1 MSMFRPTTRTTTDRA
16 PFRSVLA
23 AIVVAGLA
31 TIGVTAFAAPAAAEE
46 SVAVAADSAA
56 PAAEDPAPE
65 VSDPAVAEPGDA
77 AVDPS
82 VAEAT
87 VPPAE
92 EAAAPPAEEA
102 AAPPADE
109 SAAATDQG
117 AAARASEE
125 PTAAAFAVVLLV
137 PPGEDVVDKVEICH
151 ATSSYK
157 NPYIINEPNANGDV
171 SGHAD
176 HIGPIFYP
184 EIPKHTEWGDIIP
197 PFYYGDPEDPSFFPG
212 LNWDEEGQAIY
223 ENDCVI
229 PTPTPEL
236 VIEPIGCVL
245 YTGTGWLDFTIGPLQ
260 ENVDYLV
267 EVWNSDGEFV
277 VDQSFTG
284 ETGTVGGSLPVPPGD
299 YTVTLSQS
307 IIEGEWEVIGEQDFT
322 IAPCPDLGVTV
333 TPGVC
338 STGDDGTATVLFT
351 GLIEGEAYGFVI
363 TGPGSYEVADAFT
376 ADGPTEEL
384 MLGDLPPGSFVAYIQ
399 WNGGGEESPLI
410 SASVDFSVSA
420 CPPVVPTTPA
430 APIKPAVLAAT
441 GTDGVGGML
450 AGSMLL
456 LGLGSAVLLAAAR
469 RRQTGVRDL
478 S

>member
-1 MSMFRPTTRTTTDRA
+1 MSIFRPTTRTAADRA

-46 SVAVAADSAA
+46 SVAVAVDGAA
-56 PAAEDPAPE
+56 PAAGDPAVD
-65 VSDPAVAEPGDA
+65 VSDPAEAEPSDAVPGDTEPADPA
-77 AVDPS
+77 AGQPAAD
-82 VAEAT
+82 AT
-87 VPPAE
+87 QPAPDD
-92 EAAAPPAEEA
+92 EAAAPPAGDS
-102 AAPPADE
+102 AAPAPE
-109 SAAATDQG
+109 QRVAAVA
-117 AAARASEE
+117 
-125 PTAAAFAVVLLV
+125 LLV

-151 ATSSYK
+151 ATASYQH
-157 NPYIINEPNANGDV
+157 PYVINEPAADGDV

-176 HIGPIFYP
+176 HVGPIFYP
-184 EIPKHTEWGDIIP
+184 EIPKHTAWGDIIP
-197 PFYYGDPEDPSFFPG
+197 PFWYDDGDETPAFFPG

-267 EVWNSDGEFV
+267 EVWNSDGDLV

-284 ETGTVGGSLPVPPGD
+284 ETGTVGGSLPVPPGE
-299 YTVTLSQS
+299 YSVTLSQS
-307 IIEGEWEVIGEQDFT
+307 IIEGEWEIIAEQSFT
-322 IAPCPDLGVTV
+322 IGACPELGVTV

-338 STGDDGTATVLFT
+338 STGDDGTATVLFA
-351 GLIEGEAYGFVI
+351 GLIEGEGYDFVI
-363 TGPGSYEVADAFT
+363 DGPGDYMVFGGFIAS
-376 ADGPTEEL
+376 GPTEEL
-384 MLGDLPPGSFVAYIQ
+384 VLGNLPPGSYVASIE
-399 WNGGGEESPLI
+399 WNSGDEESSVV
-410 SASVDFSVSA
+410 SASVDFSVNP
-420 CPPVVPTTPA
+420 CPVVPTTPA
-430 APIKPAVLAAT
+430 APVKPAVLAAT

-456 LGLGSAVLLAAAR
+456 LGLGGAVLLAAR
-469 RRQTGVRDL
+469 RRAMAVRDV